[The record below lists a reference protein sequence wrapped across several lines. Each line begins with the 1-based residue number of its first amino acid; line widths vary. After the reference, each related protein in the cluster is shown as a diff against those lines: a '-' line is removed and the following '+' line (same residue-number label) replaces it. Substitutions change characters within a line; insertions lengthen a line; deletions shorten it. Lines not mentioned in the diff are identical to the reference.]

1 MLGRSDIGP
10 VIASHPTWFLDDAVG
25 IPLPNVDTR
34 PLNPADGEPLNI
46 GWDAVES
53 AELGIKSAHAPA
65 GGTLVTENWIR
76 TGITAEIDP
85 TGLYFLCGPGTA
97 LS

>member
-1 MLGRSDIGP
+1 
-10 VIASHPTWFLDDAVG
+10 
-25 IPLPNVDTR
+25 VDTR
-34 PLNPADGEPLNI
+34 PLNPADGEPLSI

-65 GGTLVTENWIR
+65 GGTLVTDNWIR

-85 TGLYFLCGPGTA
+85 TGLYFLCGPGTR
-97 LS
+97 